1 MQLGWIPWVSCLP
14 SLSQRILLW
23 DKVMRLKQVYGTVD
37 SKWHQGS
44 LKRRGRII
52 CHCYLF
58 QIPRSYS
65 VCIPSWPGTYSIAQA
80 SLKFTAILLL
90 QPPEDLNY
98 RPELPSLFK
107 WVWSSCGFVSVIFK
121 EETVFTYSLPRITF
135 NRTSWT
141 HSSLLPYKMYFQ
153 SQARGLTPIIPV
165 FRKWRQESCGERP
178 AWTTETLSQK
188 EN

>member
-1 MQLGWIPWVSCLP
+1 
-14 SLSQRILLW
+14 
-23 DKVMRLKQVYGTVD
+23 MRLKQVYGTVD